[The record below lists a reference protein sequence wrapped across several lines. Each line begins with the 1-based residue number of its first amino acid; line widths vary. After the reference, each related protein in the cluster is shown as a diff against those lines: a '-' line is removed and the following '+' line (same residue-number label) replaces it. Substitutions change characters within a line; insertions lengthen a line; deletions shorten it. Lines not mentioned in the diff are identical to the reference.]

1 MLETVRE
8 FSLERLEAS
17 GEAAAVRER
26 HAALFTAV
34 AAEADVKLRGREQ
47 IAWLARLETEHD
59 NLRAAMAWALARGD
73 AELALRL
80 ADGLHWFWYL
90 HGHWAEGRR
99 WLERA
104 LGAAGATAPS
114 PERAKALAGAG
125 LLSFALSDYATAR
138 ARLEESIAVSREA
151 KDNRSLA
158 YAMLHLAFPTFVQAD
173 YAGARALTTESLTLF
188 RELNDRWGI
197 VTALCSLGKAVLNL
211 RSDVSQARSILDES
225 LAGARELEDAWCV
238 ARAANILGDL
248 ARGQGEYDRATALFE
263 EALTLFR
270 RLGQSLHVPLVLHN
284 LGQVAALRGDARQGT
299 DYVAEGLV
307 LLRDLGDR
315 RGEGFCLA
323 GLATMAALFGQ
334 PERAARL
341 FGASDALHAAAGVT
355 MEWPDFDVYE
365 RQRAATQVQLGT
377 AEFAAAYDAGAAL
390 PHQQAIAEGLAFAA
404 EVRSAAPVNPPPAD
418 ALGLS
423 PREREVLRLLIEGLS
438 NPEIARALFISH
450 KTVRNHVTNIL
461 TKLGVESRTAAATFA
476 LRQGLE

>member
-1 MLETVRE
+1 M
-8 FSLERLEAS
+8 FA
-17 GEAAAVRER
+17 
-26 HAALFTAV
+26 AV

-73 AELALRL
+73 AGLALRL
-80 ADGLHWFWYL
+80 ANGLHWFWYL

-104 LGAAGATAPS
+104 LGAAGAAAPS
-114 PERAKALAGAG
+114 PERARALAGAG
-125 LLSFALSDYATAR
+125 VLSFALSDYATAR

-151 KDNRSLA
+151 EDDRGLA
-158 YAMLHLAFPTFVQAD
+158 YALLRLAHPTLVQAD
-173 YAGARALTTESLTLF
+173 YVGARALAHDSLALF
-188 RELNDRWGI
+188 RELDDRWGS
-197 VTALCSLGKAVLNL
+197 VAASCSLGKAMLNL
-211 RSDVSQARSILDES
+211 RLDMSQARSLLEDS
-225 LAGARELEDAWCV
+225 LAGARELGDAWCI

-284 LGQVAALRGDARQGT
+284 LGQVAALRGDARLGT
-299 DYVAEGLV
+299 DYVSEGLV

-323 GLATMAALFGQ
+323 GLATMAALLGQ

-341 FGASDALHAAAGVT
+341 FGAADALHAAAGVT
-355 MEWPDFDVYE
+355 MEWPDCEVYE
-365 RQRAATQVQLGT
+365 RQRATTQVQLGA
-377 AEFAAAYDAGAAL
+377 AEFTAAYDAGAAL

-404 EVRSAAPVNPPPAD
+404 EVRSAAPGNSPPAD

-423 PREREVLRLLIEGLS
+423 PREREVLRLLVEGHS
-438 NPEIARALFISH
+438 NPEIAGALFISH

-476 LRQGLE
+476 VRHDLV